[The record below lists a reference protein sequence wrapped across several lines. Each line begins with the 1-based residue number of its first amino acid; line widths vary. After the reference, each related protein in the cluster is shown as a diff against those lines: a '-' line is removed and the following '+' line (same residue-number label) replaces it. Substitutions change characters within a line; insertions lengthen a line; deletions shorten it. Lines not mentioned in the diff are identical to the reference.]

1 MNSPHISEAQNQHW
15 DDVAEDEGA
24 DVHDLALGDLPDGV
38 ADGQVG
44 QLELLIVAEVRA
56 REDEGKPPD
65 EADGY
70 EGVPGRPQLPRVQ
83 GVSYGQIPA

>member
-1 MNSPHISEAQNQHW
+1 MERVHRPPQVANSPHVSETQDQHW

-44 QLELLIVAEVRA
+44 QLELLVVAEVRA
-56 REDEGKPPD
+56 REDEGEPPD
-65 EADGY
+65 EADGC
-70 EGVPGRPQLPRVQ
+70 EGIPGRPQLP
-83 GVSYGQIPA
+83 